1 MIRLSQAIIVEGK
14 YDKIKLSSIFDAL
27 IIELNGFGIFK
38 DREKRELIRLLAET
52 RGIIILTDSDSAG
65 VLIRN
70 HIQNIVKN
78 GKVYNAYIP
87 PKKGKE
93 RRKNTPSAEGLLGVE
108 GVEVEDIIA
117 AVEKCGIKEIS
128 EPIPD
133 EQRITNTVLFNL
145 GYTGTADSKLKRE
158 LLLKYLKLPRN
169 LSKNNLLRFLEY
181 QYTRSQLEEI
191 TLKTVGDSYGR

>member
-93 RRKNTPSAEGLLGVE
+93 KRKNAPSAEGLLGVE
-108 GVEVEDIIA
+108 GVEVADIIT
-117 AVEKCGIKEIS
+117 AVEKCSIKEICD
-128 EPIPD
+128 PIPD
-133 EQRITNTVLFNL
+133 EQRITNTVLYNL
-145 GYTGTADSKLKRE
+145 GYTGTADSKQKRE